1 MSNTLDPGKGGHRQR
16 LREKFLNTG
25 HSGFADYELLEL
37 FLTYAIPRKDVKP
50 IAKQL
55 MAEFKTLGGVFD
67 ASIQELSAVAGIGE
81 NAAVMLKLVRA
92 LCVRYLQS
100 NIQCLPYMDH
110 VTKFYDYARMRLGDL
125 SDEVMMVFFL
135 NAKNYLIKEEILG
148 LGTTDQV
155 NVFPNKIAKHALMND
170 AKAVVLCHNHP
181 SGVVTPSIDDT
192 QTTYT
197 VKRILKPLDIILLDH
212 IIVPKF
218 AYYSY
223 REEDA
228 HKPAAYK
235 VLDAIPGPQNPGR
248 KA

>member
-1 MSNTLDPGKGGHRQR
+1 MALGMMLYSFGWIGCIMPARGVGGGAAGLSLVLCH
-16 LREKFLNTG
+16 
-25 HSGFADYELLEL
+25 ALEQVG
-37 FLTYAIPRKDVKP
+37 ID
-50 IAKQL
+50 
-55 MAEFKTLGGVFD
+55 
-67 ASIQELSAVAGIGE
+67 IQIG
-81 NAAVMLKLVRA
+81 
-92 LCVRYLQS
+92 
-100 NIQCLPYMDH
+100 
-110 VTKFYDYARMRLGDL
+110 T
-125 SDEVMMVFFL
+125 MVFFL

-212 IIVPKF
+212 IIVSKF

-235 VLDAIPGPQNPGR
+235 QILNFIHYALTVSDTGQLQQTRQTQILLSFR
-248 KA
+248 KSPAAYRATTREKQFI